1 MKVALYGNNIGKENI
16 ISMHL
21 LLETLNRNKVEV
33 TVYKPF
39 YEFLSNFLG
48 HKLNVHGAF
57 QYPKDVKNHAN
68 IMLSIGG
75 DGTFLDSVTFVQDS
89 GIPIAGI
96 NFGRLGFL
104 AKIPIERIE
113 TAIAQI
119 VSKQFTI
126 ESRTALKVSFNGN
139 PLNDFPY
146 ALNDLTIQKRGS
158 SMVSIN
164 AYVDDEQVCNYWADG
179 IIIATPTGST
189 AYSLSVGG
197 PIISPTSNALAISP
211 IAPHN
216 LTIRPLIIPDTN
228 KLKLEVNTRGN
239 QILFS
244 LDSRSV
250 VVTSPISLQV
260 EKAPFHVAL
269 VCLYGE
275 TYYSTLRNKLMWGI
289 DSRNGQTN

>member
-1 MKVALYGNNIGKENI
+1 MEVALYGNNIGKENI
-16 ISMHL
+16 NSML
-21 LLETLNRNKVEV
+21 LLLDTLNKNKVEV

-48 HKLNVHGAF
+48 HKLNVQGVF
-57 QYPKDVKNHAN
+57 QYSKDVKNHAN

-139 PLNDFPY
+139 PLSDFPY

-179 IIIATPTGST
+179 IIVATPTGST

-250 VVTSPISLQV
+250 VVTSPISIQV

-269 VCLYGE
+269 VCLHGE

-289 DSRNGQTN
+289 DSRNGQSN